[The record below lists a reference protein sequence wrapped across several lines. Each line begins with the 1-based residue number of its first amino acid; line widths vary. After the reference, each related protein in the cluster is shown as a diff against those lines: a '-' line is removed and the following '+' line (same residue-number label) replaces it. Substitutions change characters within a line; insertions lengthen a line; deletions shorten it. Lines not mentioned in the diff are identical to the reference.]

1 MSSLR
6 LTQSILRWGSLEST
20 RRAPRKSYRTD
31 IGSNPDMIPEMNFGH
46 DPIVVLS
53 REPHLDRGP
62 TYGAIVTRGRQSIN
76 TSRAGVPLARLHAR
90 TTPRW
95 NVSAAKFLRGAPR
108 LSQHQ
113 IHELSTRVSH
123 TTPMLLKQS

>member
-1 MSSLR
+1 MR
-6 LTQSILRWGSLEST
+6 LVVAGYPSGICPS
-20 RRAPRKSYRTD
+20 RT
-31 IGSNPDMIPEMNFGH
+31 
-46 DPIVVLS
+46 VLS

-76 TSRAGVPLARLHAR
+76 TSRARVSLARLHAR

-95 NVSAAKFLRGAPR
+95 NVYAAEFLRGAPR

-113 IHELSTRVSH
+113 IDELSTRVSH